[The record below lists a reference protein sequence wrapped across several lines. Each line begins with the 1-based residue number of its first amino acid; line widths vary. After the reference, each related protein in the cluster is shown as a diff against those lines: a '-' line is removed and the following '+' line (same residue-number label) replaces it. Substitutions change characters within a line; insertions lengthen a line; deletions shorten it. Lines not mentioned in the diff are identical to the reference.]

1 MQALIQAL
9 QTALQG
15 ELPGYSAQLKMS
27 HSFRNAFPQ
36 YVKES
41 KDASVLILFYAKN
54 KAWHIPLIQRPSSNP
69 NDPHSGQ
76 IAFPGGRYET
86 EDGTFQQAALREA
99 YEEVGIKPEDVQVLG
114 KLTPLYI
121 PVSGYLVHP
130 FVGYLAY
137 EPTFVLQKEEVHS
150 VIEAPLVDFQ
160 DEANLHQKDMQ
171 FKGNRELKGV
181 DYFDI
186 EGKVVWGATA
196 MMMNELLE
204 ILKQIEVAVQI
215 N

>member
-1 MQALIQAL
+1 MQAFIQGL

-27 HSFRNAFPQ
+27 HSFRNMFPQ
-36 YVKES
+36 YVQES

-54 KAWHIPLIQRPSSNP
+54 EAWHIPLIQRPSSNP

-76 IAFPGGRYET
+76 IAFPGGRYEE

-99 YEEVGIKPEDVQVLG
+99 QEEVGIKPKDVQILG
-114 KLTPLYI
+114 KITPLYI

-130 FVGYLAY
+130 FVGYLDY
-137 EPTFVLQKEEVHS
+137 EPTFVLQEEEVHS
-150 VIEAPLVDFQ
+150 VIEAPLANFQ
-160 DEANLHQKDMQ
+160 DETNLHQKDME
-171 FKGNRELKGV
+171 FSGGRSLKGV

-196 MMMNELLE
+196 MMMNEVLE
-204 ILKQIEVAVQI
+204 LLKQPTIAI
-215 N
+215 